1 MLNGILVAMNL
12 RKKEMNM
19 SISVNLPSFT
29 IGPDAYDDIKKYA
42 GFAGEK
48 VAIIGGET
56 ALEKALPRLKP
67 AIQAAGLTITAIEW
81 YGGEASYS
89 NIDRLAT
96 LDQVQA
102 ADMIFAVGG
111 GRAIDTGKTVSAK
124 LEKPIFTFPTIASN
138 CAPTSAVCVLYNDDH
153 ESAGSYRLHAPAV
166 HSFADSTIIAEAP
179 EQYIWAGIGD
189 AISKEV
195 EVSFSAEGRELA
207 YNNTI
212 GVHIV
217 QGANQRVLKNGLAA
231 LEAAKAHQESPA
243 IDNILF
249 EILGTT
255 SYTSVLVD
263 HDYNGHFAHSFYYG
277 VTVLPQGE
285 RHLHGE
291 IVSYGVLIVLQLA
304 KKYDE
309 LKVIR
314 DFMISVG
321 LPTSLKAL
329 EIESDEDLK
338 TVLDKAFTLDHIQ
351 TSPFEINR
359 QMVEDAIQEVE
370 KLNQ

>member
-1 MLNGILVAMNL
+1 MIANRHPEKGLNSSNITILNGILIAADL

-48 VAIIGGET
+48 AAIIGGET
-56 ALEKALPRLKP
+56 ALKKALPRLKP
-67 AIQAAGLTITAIEW
+67 AIEAAGLTITTIEW

-89 NIDRLAT
+89 NIDRLVA

-138 CAPTSAVCVLYNDDH
+138 CVPTSAVSVLYNDDH
-153 ESAGSYRLHAPAV
+153 ESADSYRLHAPAA
-166 HSFADSTIIAEAP
+166 HSFAYPTIIAEAP

-207 YNNTI
+207 YNNAI

-231 LEAAKAHQESPA
+231 LEAANDHQESPA

-255 SYTSVLVD
+255 S
-263 HDYNGHFAHSFYYG
+263 
-277 VTVLPQGE
+277 
-285 RHLHGE
+285 
-291 IVSYGVLIVLQLA
+291 
-304 KKYDE
+304 
-309 LKVIR
+309 
-314 DFMISVG
+314 
-321 LPTSLKAL
+321 
-329 EIESDEDLK
+329 
-338 TVLDKAFTLDHIQ
+338 
-351 TSPFEINR
+351 
-359 QMVEDAIQEVE
+359 
-370 KLNQ
+370 